1 MKGKGV
7 MTALP
12 GMTSDRGDHVE
23 DTVNVA
29 RAVRNFKRNPRKKS
43 DFVVRGALSAW
54 SGTRP
59 GFFKVFFGDTAKNIG
74 FPVDN
79 SLAQGYIIR

>member
-7 MTALP
+7 MTAFP

-29 RAVRNFKRNPRKKS
+29 RAVLFFKRIPRKKS
-43 DFVVRGALSAW
+43 DFVA
-54 SGTRP
+54 
-59 GFFKVFFGDTAKNIG
+59 
-74 FPVDN
+74 
-79 SLAQGYIIR
+79 